1 MTGLDAQIREM
12 APSAKAPFLRRI
24 FSEPAL
30 SFLRED
36 DGTMVGY
43 EIDRSVNQTV
53 SGYAVIAISK
63 HTILA
68 FVSDLHEEPKL
79 VLFPTAEKIR
89 DTDFGLEELF
99 VTEQFFKKDGTI
111 IHTGKQ
117 GKLGLLAATRMPP
130 LKTCDI
136 QAEEFEVSASAALEP
151 APSAIHT
158 SDDAEVPPDF
168 DDGPPDFEEGAP
180 DFDDGPP
187 DFDEGPNFEEGPPD
201 FDEGPTFEEEP
212 SDIPE
217 PSRSETLK
225 AQSFSKLSDVTD
237 YVVLRM
243 KVPKPLAMELANRV
257 LGLTVPA
264 EQKPGILVQL
274 FCKLFDEHRL

>member
-43 EIDRSVNQTV
+43 EMDRSVNQTV

-89 DTDFGLEELF
+89 DTDFGLEDLF
-99 VTEQFFKKDGTI
+99 VTEQFFKKDGVVVR
-111 IHTGKQ
+111 TGNQ

-136 QAEEFEVSASAALEP
+136 QAEEFEVTESAASEP
-151 APSAIHT
+151 VSSVISAPDNMESPP
-158 SDDAEVPPDF
+158 DFEDGPPDF
-168 DDGPPDFEEGAP
+168 DDGPPDFEDE
-180 DFDDGPP
+180 PP
-187 DFDEGPNFEEGPPD
+187 DFDEGPNFEESPE
-201 FDEGPTFEEEP
+201 FDEEPNFEEDP
-212 SDIPE
+212 PE
-217 PSRSETLK
+217 ALLELSRSEMLK